1 MFIRR
6 RYRDSAWLLLAAA
19 GAFLLVSD
27 ASLAQ
32 SEAPTNNEGVRL
44 RAFGQEAAASTNAPV
59 IASDPSEEVVLPP
72 IPWQLQGGDD
82 RRSWLQRRRDKSAK
96 ARQMA
101 IAEHQKAITPTPR
114 NVIQP
119 ERAGSRSSETRGDG
133 RASADVAPAAPP
145 APAPAMVSYENSS
158 EVPTTTEGRPLRA
171 FGSEPRSAP
180 AFVQRALDTDR
191 EIDPSASKFDY
202 TDPFRPGRLAETDV
216 FSVAPVVSPE
226 GGMGNAADTTPLIGN
241 LDGIILVPQ
250 ENLVRQTGA
259 RGVQGILNEGVILP
273 AEVEQVLAARLNQP
287 LSLASL
293 DDMVREAVMAY
304 RRNDMPV
311 VDVLIPEQQIQTG
324 VLQLVVIEGRLGNVL
339 VEGNEYTSEQFLR
352 SQVSIRQGEVI
363 SESALMQNLAW
374 MNKNPFRRVD
384 LIYAPGDRY
393 GATDVV
399 LRVEDARP
407 FSVYTGYENSGN
419 ALIGEDRFLAGFNW
433 GGPLFLSNETTFS
446 YQYVSDFDFDK
457 LQGHS
462 GVWSSYLPWK
472 HHLTLLGA
480 FVSSDATIEVDDQI
494 LAIGGENQQG
504 SVRYGI
510 PLPRTKGRFTHD
522 LELGFD
528 YKSSNSNLNFNQ
540 LEVFDTTSD
549 VVQFSIG
556 YNAIGRDRRGQ
567 TKLDTEI
574 VVSPGG
580 LTSQN
585 DDETFRSQRGGADS
599 TYVYTRA
606 GLERT
611 DNLPGQFTL
620 LTRLEGQ
627 LSSANLLASE
637 TLGAGGYDTVRG
649 YEQRLVRGDNGILG
663 SLELRTPSIS
673 LTNVAGFR
681 NIRDGLQALTFYD
694 YGYLQNTDVLEGE
707 PGHLS
712 LGSVG
717 VGLRYQLDNNLS
729 IRLDY
734 GYQVNESG
742 FDDGEDGRVHVG
754 ARATF

>member
-1 MFIRR
+1 MSAPKGSKLNVNLVAIRDSQVDVNIFSSTRFKTMFIRR
-6 RYRDSAWLLLAAA
+6 RFRDSASLLLLAAVSA
-19 GAFLLVSD
+19 PFFLVGMSQ
-27 ASLAQ
+27 AQ
-32 SEAPTNNEGVRL
+32 
-44 RAFGQEAAASTNAPV
+44 FGQSAP
-59 IASDPSEEVVLPP
+59 SDPSLNVSLPP
-72 IPWQLQGGDD
+72 IPQELLSTD
-82 RRSWLQRRRDKSAK
+82 RRSRSQSKRDKAAQERRSNSGSQAS
-96 ARQMA
+96 R
-101 IAEHQKAITPTPR
+101 PR
-114 NVIQP
+114 NVIRP
-119 ERAGSRSSETRGDG
+119 TL
-133 RASADVAPAAPP
+133 
-145 APAPAMVSYENSS
+145 PAMANYEGVST
-158 EVPTTTEGRPLRA
+158 VPTTNEGRPLRA
-171 FGSEPRSAP
+171 FGAEPPQAP
-180 AFVQRALDTDR
+180 AFVQRALDTNR

-216 FSVAPVVSPE
+216 FTVAPVASPE

-250 ENLVRQTGA
+250 ENQVRQGGA

-273 AEVEQVLAARLNQP
+273 PEVEQVLAARLNQP

-293 DDMVREAVMAY
+293 DDMVRAAIVAY
-304 RRNDMPV
+304 RANDMPV
-311 VDVLIPEQQIQTG
+311 VDVLVPQQQIQTG
-324 VLQLVVIEGRLGNVL
+324 VLQLVVIEGRLGNVI
-339 VEGNEYTSEQFLR
+339 VEGNEYTSDDFLR
-352 SQVSIRQGEVI
+352 SQISIRQGEI
-363 SESALMQNLAW
+363 LSEGALMQDLAW
-374 MNKNPFRRVD
+374 INKNPFRRVD
-384 LIYAPGDRY
+384 LIYSPGDTY
-393 GATDVV
+393 GSTDVV
-399 LRVEDARP
+399 LRTEDVRP

-419 ALIGEDRFLAGFNW
+419 TLIGEDRFLAGFNW

-462 GVWSSYLPWK
+462 AVWSSYLPWK

-549 VVQFSIG
+549 VIQFSVG

-567 TKLDTEI
+567 TKLDTEV

-585 DDETFRSQRGGADS
+585 DDDTFRSQRGGADS

-611 DNLPGQFTL
+611 DNLPNQFTL

-663 SLELRTPSIS
+663 SIEVRTPSIS
-673 LTNVAGFR
+673 LTNAAGFR

-694 YGYLQNTDVLEGE
+694 YGYLQNTDRLEGE

>member
-6 RYRDSAWLLLAAA
+6 CYRDFASLLLAAA
-19 GAFLLVSD
+19 CGPLFLSGH
-27 ASLAQ
+27 AQAQ
-32 SEAPTNNEGVRL
+32 SGAPTNNEGVTL
-44 RAFGQEAAASTNAPV
+44 RAFGQEASTTSSAPV
-59 IASDPSEEVVLPP
+59 LSSDPSDDVYLPP
-72 IPWQLQGGDD
+72 IPLELQGPD
-82 RRSWLQRRRDKSAK
+82 RRSWWQSRKDKAER
-96 ARQMA
+96 ARK
-101 IAEHQKAITPTPR
+101 IAAASQQKAATSRAR

-119 ERAGSRSSETRGDG
+119 ERAGSRADDSRGDG
-133 RASADVAPAAPP
+133 RAVADVAPAAPSMP
-145 APAPAMVSYENSS
+145 APVMASYEGGS

-171 FGSEPRSAP
+171 FGSEPRTPP

-216 FSVAPVVSPE
+216 FTVAPVASPQ
-226 GGMGNAADTTPLIGN
+226 GGMGSAADTSPLIGN

-250 ENLVRQTGA
+250 ENRVRQSGA

-287 LSLASL
+287 MSLASL
-293 DDMVREAVMAY
+293 DAMVREAVVAY
-304 RRNDMPV
+304 RANDMPV
-311 VDVLIPEQQIQTG
+311 VDVLVPEQQIQTG

-339 VEGNEYTSEQFLR
+339 VEGNKYTSDNFLR
-352 SQVSIRQGEVI
+352 NQISVHRGEVI
-363 SESALMQNLAW
+363 SESALMQDLAW
-374 MNKNPFRRVD
+374 INKNPFRRVD

-393 GATDVV
+393 GTTDVV
-399 LRVEDARP
+399 LRTEDVRP
-407 FSVYTGYENSGN
+407 FSVYSGYENSGN

-446 YQYVSDFDFDK
+446 YQYVSDFEFEK

-480 FVSSDATIEVDDQI
+480 FVTSDATIEIDDQV

-528 YKSSNSNLNFNQ
+528 YKTSNSNLNFNQ

-549 VVQFSIG
+549 VIQFSLG

-580 LTSQN
+580 LTSEN

-611 DNLPGQFTL
+611 DNLPKQFTL

-637 TLGAGGYDTVRG
+637 TLGAGGYDTVRRFVKAWR
-649 YEQRLVRGDNGILG
+649 EQD
-663 SLELRTPSIS
+663 
-673 LTNVAGFR
+673 VAGFR
-681 NIRDGLQALTFYD
+681 NVRDGLQALTFYD
-694 YGYLQNTDVLEGE
+694 YGYLQNTDRLEGE